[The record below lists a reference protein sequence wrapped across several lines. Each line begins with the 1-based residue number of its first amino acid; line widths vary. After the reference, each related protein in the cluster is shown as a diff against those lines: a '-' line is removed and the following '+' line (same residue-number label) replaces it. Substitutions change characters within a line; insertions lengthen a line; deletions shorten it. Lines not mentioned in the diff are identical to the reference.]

1 MATDTLPGRALPLMR
16 FEDTVSSEKKGLLS
30 FVKSRVNSEDD
41 AEDIVQDVFSRLYEG
56 NLVETIEDM
65 TAWLYRAARNK
76 IVDFYRKRRQNTS
89 LDTEGAI
96 VPQATQGNA
105 LFWEKFEQA
114 LSELPAEQRQVFELN
129 ELSGKTF
136 REIAAETGES
146 INTLLSRKRYA
157 VMYLRARL
165 NDLFDDV
172 E

>member
-1 MATDTLPGRALPLMR
+1 M
-16 FEDTVSSEKKGLLS
+16 
-30 FVKSRVNSEDD
+30 
-41 AEDIVQDVFSRLYEG
+41 
-56 NLVETIEDM
+56 
-65 TAWLYRAARNK
+65 
-76 IVDFYRKRRQNTS
+76 DFYRKRRQNTS
-89 LDTEGAI
+89 LDAADAI
-96 VPQATQGNA
+96 VPQAAQGNG

-114 LSELPAEQRQVFELN
+114 LSELPTEQRQVFELN

-165 NDLFDDV
+165 NDLFEDV

>member
-1 MATDTLPGRALPLMR
+1 MK
-16 FEDTVSSEKKGLLS
+16 FEETVSSEKKGLLS
-30 FVKSRVNSEDD
+30 FVKSRVSSEDD

-56 NLVETIEDM
+56 NLIETIEDM

-76 IVDFYRKRRQNTS
+76 IVDFYRRRRQNAS
-89 LDTEGAI
+89 LDAADAI
-96 VPQATQGNA
+96 VPQAAAGNPM
-105 LFWEKFEQA
+105 FWEKFEQA

-165 NDLFDDV
+165 NDLFEDV

>member
-16 FEDTVSSEKKGLLS
+16 FEDTVSTEKKGLLS

-76 IVDFYRKRRQNTS
+76 IVDFYRRRRQNTS
-89 LDTEGAI
+89 LDAADAI

-105 LFWEKFEQA
+105 VFWEKFEQA

-165 NDLFDDV
+165 NDLFEDV

>member
-1 MATDTLPGRALPLMR
+1 MR
-16 FEDTVSSEKKGLLS
+16 FEDTVSTEKKGLLS

-56 NLVETIEDM
+56 NLIETIEDM

-89 LDTEGAI
+89 LDAADAI
-96 VPQATQGNA
+96 VPQATRGNA

-165 NDLFDDV
+165 NDLFEDV